1 MLMFGALWQ
10 TDGIFRMK
18 MCGYRILLSGYNDPY
33 GGTYD

>member
-18 MCGYRILLSGYNDPY
+18 MCGYRILKRYNDPY